1 MLSDVFLVS
10 FPCLAVCLDV
20 WDIHRWL
27 KGKAIIKQS
36 HHKEHPI
43 VQHDER
49 ASNGF
54 RPKQPQ
60 PSFSNWLLGIPGD
73 SWSMCLILLGSPGI
87 RHVVFDCLAA
97 PRRGENEVEVD
108 HSVSQTHSGWSGTLT
123 SSWFLMD
130 FRSHQQTHSWC
141 PNKLISTLW
150 ICPLFLHFSFW
161 LLLPLTKSSTILL
174 YSIIF
179 WGGLNWALFKFSAMC
194 FLII

>member
-108 HSVSQTHSGWSGTLT
+108 HSVSQTHSGWSRTDLQLISNGFQESPANTQLV
-123 SSWFLMD
+123 SK
-130 FRSHQQTHSWC
+130 QTHQH
-141 PNKLISTLW
+141 TLDL
-150 ICPLFLHFSFW
+150 PSLSLLFLFDCYR
-161 LLLPLTKSSTILL
+161 L
-174 YSIIF
+174 
-179 WGGLNWALFKFSAMC
+179 
-194 FLII
+194 